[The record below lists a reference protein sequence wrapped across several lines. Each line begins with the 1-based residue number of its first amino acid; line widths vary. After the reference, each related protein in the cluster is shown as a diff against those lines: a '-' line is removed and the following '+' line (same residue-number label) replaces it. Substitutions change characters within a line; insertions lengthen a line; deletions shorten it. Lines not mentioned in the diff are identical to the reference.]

1 MFKAHISV
9 LAVVTFV
16 TTAQTDTPCCTP
28 SQFSGVGRILTGAI
42 NKPTDHSTEVNFELQ
57 FDSLNRLVGTENAV
71 QEGDHVSN
79 YKLILDY
86 RKGVQYLIKGR
97 ECVKSTLQQKDKIGC
112 VPANSTL
119 MSHYWFGSMEKYGEH
134 MFAKSYQ
141 ITDQGLMG
149 FLSVTEKDCA
159 LVSETVYGSVNAVP
173 MMRSTV
179 LVNQTNYV
187 DPTFFNVPESCIFKP
202 SLPLVAPWSKLSF
215 MNW

>member
-1 MFKAHISV
+1 MFHAHIYA

-16 TTAQTDTPCCTP
+16 TTAQGDTPCCTP
-28 SQFSGVGRILTGAI
+28 PQFSGVGRILTGSI
-42 NKPTDHSTEVNFELQ
+42 NTQKDHNTEVNFELQ

-71 QEGDHVSN
+71 QDGDHISN

-97 ECVKSTLQQKDKIGC
+97 ECIKSTLQQKDKIGC

-173 MMRSTV
+173 TMRSTV
-179 LVNQTNYV
+179 LVNQTNWV

-202 SLPLVAPWSKLSF
+202 RLPLVAPWSELSF